1 MTRRH
6 TLIVKLKRSSTGRPW
21 GIRIAGGADLG
32 TPIVVTR
39 SENEALQKGDMIKKI
54 DDYDARDVRHVDAQN
69 LLQNSETIKLV
80 IERSEPSRVSSRTTT
95 DTTITTSPSPPTIF
109 RPIVGNGA
117 AATSLYK
124 QPKEYPQEL
133 PKSPIRPPSVEE
145 YRSTPTPEYTLR
157 STIIMPHEHLDEIR
171 EERVHLVAARE
182 RGDIRSVVAR
192 EALSAGRLSDGDEK
206 MPAYTTVYRYN
217 IEHHPKEEEAAVYW
231 PYRTTPLV
239 LPGAK
244 VKKDAPI
251 GECYLRHHPNPMIRA
266 APHHYEPAHPEV
278 AMKQKVAETVLQ
290 RVVGP
295 NEVPKI
301 VHKQFN
307 SPIGL
312 YSDQNIADTI
322 KCQAS
327 AVPLKKPVKYDPSK
341 SEAYKALQEEEYGDQ
356 VQEVRQPARTGV
368 FTPQKSSKVYQAPKS
383 PAYINVLDDDG
394 EKIHQ
399 SNSFKR
405 IMYSVLGQTE
415 F

>member
-1 MTRRH
+1 
-6 TLIVKLKRSSTGRPW
+6 
-21 GIRIAGGADLG
+21 
-32 TPIVVTR
+32 
-39 SENEALQKGDMIKKI
+39 
-54 DDYDARDVRHVDAQN
+54 
-69 LLQNSETIKLV
+69 
-80 IERSEPSRVSSRTTT
+80 
-95 DTTITTSPSPPTIF
+95 
-109 RPIVGNGA
+109 
-117 AATSLYK
+117 
-124 QPKEYPQEL
+124 
-133 PKSPIRPPSVEE
+133 
-145 YRSTPTPEYTLR
+145 
-157 STIIMPHEHLDEIR
+157 
-171 EERVHLVAARE
+171 
-182 RGDIRSVVAR
+182 
-192 EALSAGRLSDGDEK
+192 

-244 VKKDAPI
+244 VKKDAPL

-266 APHHYEPAHPEV
+266 APHHYEAAHPEV
-278 AMKQKVAETVLQ
+278 AMKQ
-290 RVVGP
+290 
-295 NEVPKI
+295 KI

-341 SEAYKALQEEEYGDQ
+341 SEAYKALQEEEYGDH

-368 FTPQKSSKVYQAPKS
+368 FSPQKSNRVYQPPPKS
-383 PAYINVLDDDG
+383 PAFINILDDDG

-405 IMYSVLGQTE
+405 IMYSVLGQTDY
-415 F
+415 

>member
-1 MTRRH
+1 MTRKQ
-6 TLIVKLKRSSTGRPW
+6 TVIVKLKRSSTGRPW

-39 SENEALQKGDMIKKI
+39 SENETLQRGDVIKKI

-69 LLQNSETIKLV
+69 LLQNSESIRLV
-80 IERSEPSRVSSRTTT
+80 VER
-95 DTTITTSPSPPTIF
+95 
-109 RPIVGNGA
+109 A
-117 AATSLYK
+117 K
-124 QPKEYPQEL
+124 QPKVPSAL
-133 PKSPIRPPSVEE
+133 PKSPVPPPLVDE
-145 YRSTPTPEYTLR
+145 YSQPTSSPECPSL
-157 STIIMPHEHLDEIR
+157 PHEHLDEVR
-171 EERVHLVAARE
+171 EERAY
-182 RGDIRSVVAR
+182 
-192 EALSAGRLSDGDEK
+192 LSQ
-206 MPAYTTVYRYN
+206 
-217 IEHHPKEEEAAVYW
+217 

-244 VKKDAPI
+244 IKKDAPL

-290 RVVGP
+290 RVLGP
-295 NEVPKI
+295 NEVPKV

-312 YSDQNIADTI
+312 YSEQNIADTI

-327 AVPLKKPVKYDPSK
+327 AIPPKKPMKYDPSK
-341 SEAYKALQEEEYGDQ
+341 SEAYKALQEEALGDT
-356 VQEVRQPARTGV
+356 VQEVRPARTGV
-368 FTPQKSSKVYQAPKS
+368 FSPQKITQNRVYRPKS
-383 PAYINVLDDDG
+383 PVGPYVNTHDDDG

-405 IMYSVLGQTE
+405 IMYSVLGQTDY
-415 F
+415 

>member
-39 SENEALQKGDMIKKI
+39 SENEALQKGDIIKKI

-80 IERSEPSRVSSRTTT
+80 IERSEPSRVSSRTST
-95 DTTITTSPSPPTIF
+95 DTTITTSSSPPTF

-171 EERVHLVAARE
+171 EERVHLSQVGGCE
-182 RGDIRSVVAR
+182 GSPLRGTP
-192 EALSAGRLSDGDEK
+192 LGDEK

-368 FTPQKSSKVYQAPKS
+368 FTPQKSSRMYQAPPKS

>member
-95 DTTITTSPSPPTIF
+95 DTTFTTSPSPPTIF

-171 EERVHLVAARE
+171 EERVHL
-182 RGDIRSVVAR
+182 SQ
-192 EALSAGRLSDGDEK
+192 
-206 MPAYTTVYRYN
+206 
-217 IEHHPKEEEAAVYW
+217 

-278 AMKQKVAETVLQ
+278 AMKQKVAETVLH

-327 AVPLKKPVKYDPSK
+327 AIPLKKPVKYDPSK

-356 VQEVRQPARTGV
+356 MQEVRQPARTGV
-368 FTPQKSSKVYQAPKS
+368 FTPQKSSRVYQAPPKS
-383 PAYINVLDDDG
+383 PAYGGSYRRPFPLPFVKDLIND
-394 EKIHQ
+394 
-399 SNSFKR
+399 
-405 IMYSVLGQTE
+405 Y
-415 F
+415 

>member
-54 DDYDARDVRHVDAQN
+54 DDYDARDVR
-69 LLQNSETIKLV
+69 
-80 IERSEPSRVSSRTTT
+80 
-95 DTTITTSPSPPTIF
+95 
-109 RPIVGNGA
+109 
-117 AATSLYK
+117 YK

-171 EERVHLVAARE
+171 EERVHL
-182 RGDIRSVVAR
+182 SQ
-192 EALSAGRLSDGDEK
+192 
-206 MPAYTTVYRYN
+206 
-217 IEHHPKEEEAAVYW
+217 

-278 AMKQKVAETVLQ
+278 AMKQKVAETVLH

-327 AVPLKKPVKYDPSK
+327 AIPLKKPVKYDPSK

-356 VQEVRQPARTGV
+356 MQEVRQPARTGV
-368 FTPQKSSKVYQAPKS
+368 FTPQKSSRVYQAPPKS

>member
-80 IERSEPSRVSSRTTT
+80 IER
-95 DTTITTSPSPPTIF
+95 
-109 RPIVGNGA
+109 
-117 AATSLYK
+117 YK

-157 STIIMPHEHLDEIR
+157 STIITPHEHLDEIR
-171 EERVHLVAARE
+171 EERVHL
-182 RGDIRSVVAR
+182 SQ
-192 EALSAGRLSDGDEK
+192 
-206 MPAYTTVYRYN
+206 
-217 IEHHPKEEEAAVYW
+217 

-278 AMKQKVAETVLQ
+278 AMKQKVAERVLH

-327 AVPLKKPVKYDPSK
+327 AVPIFIDFSFLKQKQEIQEQARILKEQAKAAASKNVWPQFNKPLKKPVKYDPSK

-368 FTPQKSSKVYQAPKS
+368 FTPQKSSRVYQAPPKS

>member
-1 MTRRH
+1 MTRKQ
-6 TLIVKLKRSSTGRPW
+6 TVILKLKRSSTGKPW

-39 SENEALQKGDMIKKI
+39 SENEALQRGDVIRKI

-69 LLQNSETIKLV
+69 LLQTSESIKLV
-80 IERSEPSRVSSRTTT
+80 VERTR
-95 DTTITTSPSPPTIF
+95 
-109 RPIVGNGA
+109 
-117 AATSLYK
+117 
-124 QPKEYPQEL
+124 QPKVPPQL
-133 PKSPIRPPSVEE
+133 PKSPVPPPTFEE
-145 YRSTPTPEYTLR
+145 YSRPTTPSDCFTL
-157 STIIMPHEHLDEIR
+157 PHEHLDEIR
-171 EERVHLVAARE
+171 EEKAY
-182 RGDIRSVVAR
+182 
-192 EALSAGRLSDGDEK
+192 LSQ
-206 MPAYTTVYRYN
+206 
-217 IEHHPKEEEAAVYW
+217 

-244 VKKDAPI
+244 IKKDAPL

-278 AMKQKVAETVLQ
+278 AMKQKV
-290 RVVGP
+290 
-295 NEVPKI
+295 

-312 YSDQNIADTI
+312 YSEQNIADTI

-327 AVPLKKPVKYDPSK
+327 AIPPKKPMKYDPSK
-341 SEAYKALQEEEYGDQ
+341 SEAYKALQEEALGDT

-368 FTPQKSSKVYQAPKS
+368 FSPHKVNQNRVYQARPKS
-383 PAYINVLDDDG
+383 PAGSYVNVHDDDG

-405 IMYSVLGQTE
+405 IMYSVLGQTDY
-415 F
+415 

>member
-1 MTRRH
+1 MA
-6 TLIVKLKRSSTGRPW
+6 LKFSIGHFYETY
-21 GIRIAGGADLG
+21 
-32 TPIVVTR
+32 
-39 SENEALQKGDMIKKI
+39 SENEALQRGDMIKKI

-80 IERSEPSRVSSRTTT
+80 VERSEPSSAARTSRTTT
-95 DTTITTSPSPPTIF
+95 DTTITASPSPPTIF
-109 RPIVGNGA
+109 RPTVGNWA

-124 QPKEYPQEL
+124 QPKEHPQEL
-133 PKSPIRPPSVEE
+133 PKSPVPPPSVGVYEE
-145 YRSTPTPEYTLR
+145 YRSTPTPEFGLR
-157 STIIMPHEHLDEIR
+157 STIVFPHEHLDEIR
-171 EERVHLVAARE
+171 EERVHL
-182 RGDIRSVVAR
+182 SQ
-192 EALSAGRLSDGDEK
+192 
-206 MPAYTTVYRYN
+206 
-217 IEHHPKEEEAAVYW
+217 

-244 VKKDAPI
+244 VKKDAPL

-341 SEAYKALQEEEYGDQ
+341 SEAYKALQEEEYGDY

-368 FTPQKSSKVYQAPKS
+368 FTPQKSNRVYQAPPKS
-383 PAYINVLDDDG
+383 PAYMTVLDDDG
-394 EKIHQ
+394 ERIHQ

-405 IMYSVLGQTE
+405 IMYSVLGQTDY
-415 F
+415 

>member
-80 IERSEPSRVSSRTTT
+80 IER
-95 DTTITTSPSPPTIF
+95 
-109 RPIVGNGA
+109 
-117 AATSLYK
+117 YK

-171 EERVHLVAARE
+171 EERVHL
-182 RGDIRSVVAR
+182 SQ
-192 EALSAGRLSDGDEK
+192 
-206 MPAYTTVYRYN
+206 
-217 IEHHPKEEEAAVYW
+217 

-278 AMKQKVAETVLQ
+278 AMKQKVAETVLH

-327 AVPLKKPVKYDPSK
+327 AIPIFIDFSFLKQKQEIQEQARILKEQAKAAASKNVWPQFNKP
-341 SEAYKALQEEEYGDQ
+341 
-356 VQEVRQPARTGV
+356 
-368 FTPQKSSKVYQAPKS
+368 
-383 PAYINVLDDDG
+383 N
-394 EKIHQ
+394 
-399 SNSFKR
+399 
-405 IMYSVLGQTE
+405 
-415 F
+415 

>member
-6 TLIVKLKRSSTGRPW
+6 TVIVKLKRSSTGKPW

-39 SENEALQKGDMIKKI
+39 SENEALQRGDMIKKI

-69 LLQNSETIKLV
+69 LLKNSETIKLV
-80 IERSEPSRVSSRTTT
+80 IERSEPSNAARTSSRTTT
-95 DTTITTSPSPPTIF
+95 DTIFTASPSPPTIF

-124 QPKEYPQEL
+124 QPKERPQEL
-133 PKSPIRPPSVEE
+133 PKSPVPPPSVEE

-157 STIIMPHEHLDEIR
+157 STIVLPHEHRDEIR
-171 EERVHLVAARE
+171 EERVHL
-182 RGDIRSVVAR
+182 SQ
-192 EALSAGRLSDGDEK
+192 
-206 MPAYTTVYRYN
+206 
-217 IEHHPKEEEAAVYW
+217 

-244 VKKDAPI
+244 VKKDAPL

-266 APHHYEPAHPEV
+266 APHHYEPHHPEV

-327 AVPLKKPVKYDPSK
+327 AIPIFIDFSFLKQKQEIEKQARILK
-341 SEAYKALQEEEYGDQ
+341 EQAKA
-356 VQEVRQPARTGV
+356 A
-368 FTPQKSSKVYQAPKS
+368 SSK
-383 PAYINVLDDDG
+383 NVWPQFN
-394 EKIHQ
+394 KP
-399 SNSFKR
+399 N
-405 IMYSVLGQTE
+405 
-415 F
+415 

>member
-6 TLIVKLKRSSTGRPW
+6 TVIVKLRRSSTGRPW

-39 SENEALQKGDMIKKI
+39 SENEALQRGDMIKKI

-80 IERSEPSRVSSRTTT
+80 VERSEPSSAARTSSRTSTT
-95 DTTITTSPSPPTIF
+95 DTTITASPSPPMIF
-109 RPIVGNGA
+109 RPIVRNGA

-124 QPKEYPQEL
+124 QPKEHPQEL
-133 PKSPIRPPSVEE
+133 PKSPVPPPSVEE
-145 YRSTPTPEYTLR
+145 YSSTPTPEHGVR
-157 STIIMPHEHLDEIR
+157 RTIVLPHEHLDEIR
-171 EERVHLVAARE
+171 EERVHL
-182 RGDIRSVVAR
+182 SQ
-192 EALSAGRLSDGDEK
+192 
-206 MPAYTTVYRYN
+206 
-217 IEHHPKEEEAAVYW
+217 

-244 VKKDAPI
+244 VKKDAHL
-251 GECYLRHHPNPMIRA
+251 GECYLRHHPNPWIRA

-278 AMKQKVAETVLQ
+278 AMKQ
-290 RVVGP
+290 
-295 NEVPKI
+295 KI

-327 AVPLKKPVKYDPSK
+327 AIPLKKPVKYDPSK
-341 SEAYKALQEEEYGDQ
+341 SEAYKALQEEELGDQ
-356 VQEVRQPARTGV
+356 VQEVRQPVRTGV
-368 FTPQKSSKVYQAPKS
+368 FSPQKSNRVYQPPPKS
-383 PAYINVLDDDG
+383 PAYMNVLDDDG

-405 IMYSVLGQTE
+405 IMYSVLGQTDY
-415 F
+415 

>member
-39 SENEALQKGDMIKKI
+39 SENEALQRGDMIKKI
-54 DDYDARDVRHVDAQN
+54 DDYDARDVR
-69 LLQNSETIKLV
+69 
-80 IERSEPSRVSSRTTT
+80 
-95 DTTITTSPSPPTIF
+95 
-109 RPIVGNGA
+109 
-117 AATSLYK
+117 YK
-124 QPKEYPQEL
+124 QPKERPQEL
-133 PKSPIRPPSVEE
+133 PKSPVPPPSAEE

-157 STIIMPHEHLDEIR
+157 STITLPHEHLDEIR
-171 EERVHLVAARE
+171 EERVHL
-182 RGDIRSVVAR
+182 SQ
-192 EALSAGRLSDGDEK
+192 
-206 MPAYTTVYRYN
+206 
-217 IEHHPKEEEAAVYW
+217 

-244 VKKDAPI
+244 VKKDAPL

-278 AMKQKVAETVLQ
+278 AMKQRVAETVLQ

-327 AVPLKKPVKYDPSK
+327 AVPLKKPIKYDPSK
-341 SEAYKALQEEEYGDQ
+341 SEAYKALQEEELGDH

-368 FTPQKSSKVYQAPKS
+368 FTPQKSNRVYQAPPKS
-383 PAYINVLDDDG
+383 PAYAINVLDDDG

-405 IMYSVLGQTE
+405 IMYSVLGQTDY
-415 F
+415 

>member
-6 TLIVKLKRSSTGRPW
+6 TVIVKLKRSSTGRPW

-32 TPIVVTR
+32 APIVVTR
-39 SENEALQKGDMIKKI
+39 SENEALQRGDVIKKI
-54 DDYDARDVRHVDAQN
+54 DEYDARDVRHVDAQN

-80 IERSEPSRVSSRTTT
+80 VERSEPSNATSRIT
-95 DTTITTSPSPPTIF
+95 DTTTKSPSIF
-109 RPIVGNGA
+109 GSIIGDRA
-117 AATSLYK
+117 AVTSLYK
-124 QPKEYPQEL
+124 EQREHPQEL
-133 PKSPIRPPSVEE
+133 PKSPIPPPSVEE
-145 YRSTPTPEYTLR
+145 YAYTPTPTPTSGYTLR
-157 STIIMPHEHLDEIR
+157 STIILPHDHQDEIR
-171 EERVHLVAARE
+171 EEKAY
-182 RGDIRSVVAR
+182 
-192 EALSAGRLSDGDEK
+192 LSQ
-206 MPAYTTVYRYN
+206 
-217 IEHHPKEEEAAVYW
+217 

-244 VKKDAPI
+244 VKKDAPL

-290 RVVGP
+290 RVIGP

-327 AVPLKKPVKYDPSK
+327 AVPLKKPIKYDPSK
-341 SEAYKALQEEEYGDQ
+341 SEAYKALQEEALGDY
-356 VQEVRQPARTGV
+356 VQEVRQPVRTGV
-368 FTPQKSSKVYQAPKS
+368 FTPQKSNKIYQAPPKS
-383 PAYINVLDDDG
+383 PAYGGFYRRPFPLPFVKDFIND
-394 EKIHQ
+394 
-399 SNSFKR
+399 
-405 IMYSVLGQTE
+405 Y
-415 F
+415 